1 MLHTFV
7 DFILG
12 AVVDMG
18 YGGIVLL
25 MALESSF
32 VPFPSEVVVPPAGY
46 LASQGQMNIY
56 LVVISGIAG
65 SLIGATVNY
74 YIAVFMGRKLL
85 NKYGKYLLL
94 SPERLDKLDI
104 YFKKHGEI
112 TTFVG
117 RLIPGIRQ
125 YISFPAGLGRMNVPK
140 FCFYTSLGAGIWV
153 VVLAVLGYVVG
164 NNIELIKSNLQPI
177 TLVTLCLL
185 TVIVAVYVFWHRKGR
200 RHEAAS

>member
-1 MLHTFV
+1 MLDTFV
-7 DFILG
+7 NFVLSS
-12 AVVDMG
+12 VSDMG
-18 YGGIVLL
+18 YIGIVVL

-56 LVVISGIAG
+56 FVIISGVAG

-85 NKYGKYLLL
+85 TKYGKYFFL
-94 SPERLDKLDI
+94 SPERLEKIDV

-125 YISFPAGLGRMNVPK
+125 YISFPAGLGHMNIPK
-140 FCFYTSLGAGIWV
+140 FLFFTSLGAGIWV

-164 NNIELIKSNLQPI
+164 NNIELIKSNLRPI
-177 TLVTLCLL
+177 TLITLCLL
-185 TVIVAVYVFWHRKGR
+185 TVIVAVYILWHRKRG
-200 RHEAAS
+200 RHEAAI